1 MQLGG
6 VQFRETIKIVSKEK
20 GISLNED
27 ELNKIQKLKI
37 KFLNEKIDLI
47 KPFNILEDL
56 IKLKNQGIKLYIVT
70 SSKRVFVE
78 KVISIYF
85 KDIFEKVLCAEDFK
99 NRKPH
104 PEPYLKAFEL
114 CGEKEKENCFVVE
127 DAPSGVKS
135 GIDGGFRVL
144 SVLTSN
150 TRENLKS
157 SYKIF
162 ENHEKLF
169 DFIWKEL

>member
-56 IKLKNQGIKLYIVT
+56 IKLKI
-70 SSKRVFVE
+70 
-78 KVISIYF
+78 
-85 KDIFEKVLCAEDFK
+85 
-99 NRKPH
+99 
-104 PEPYLKAFEL
+104 
-114 CGEKEKENCFVVE
+114 
-127 DAPSGVKS
+127 
-135 GIDGGFRVL
+135 
-144 SVLTSN
+144 
-150 TRENLKS
+150 
-157 SYKIF
+157 
-162 ENHEKLF
+162 
-169 DFIWKEL
+169 KELNYI